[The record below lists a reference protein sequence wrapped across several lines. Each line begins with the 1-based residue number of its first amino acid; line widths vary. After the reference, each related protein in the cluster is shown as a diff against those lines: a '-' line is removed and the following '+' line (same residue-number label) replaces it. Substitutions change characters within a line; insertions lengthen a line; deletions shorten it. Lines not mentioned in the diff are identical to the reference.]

1 MGLFSQS
8 FENAL
13 KGVDGMKIKAD
24 YAKMRTDSLYAAHLA
39 DEYQQSLAEGK
50 DIEGYQALFQAVEQM
65 PLDERKAAMAEVLS
79 DIVLNA
85 PMREGYAYEEP
96 SGLEEIRRLRQRK
109 TGPDGTGDTASG
121 SACGAGGKRA
131 GDTAS
136 AEEGIH
142 ERPWE
147 LPHGNTKEEIG
158 VKPNQTSVED
168 RIHGAWMGRICG
180 CLLGKT
186 VEGMRTDELVPLLE
200 QSGNYPMH
208 RYIRSTDVTAHM
220 KKNYR
225 FFKGRQENYFAD
237 QLSFMPFD
245 DDMNY
250 VVMAQKLIDKYG
262 RDFTP
267 CDVSREW
274 LRLQPMTSYF
284 TAEAVAYRNF
294 SLGIQP
300 PDSAVYQNPFR
311 ELIGAQIRG
320 DYFGYINPGNPEAAA
335 ELAWRD
341 ASISHVK
348 NGIYGEMFVAAMLA
362 EAAVTKDIPGII
374 RGGMGQIPATSRLY
388 GHLEKV
394 LGWYGSG
401 ISEKE
406 CFDRIHGEW
415 DEYTLYGWCHTI
427 SNAMIVAASLLYGG
441 GDYGKS
447 ICLAVQ
453 TGFDTDCNGAT
464 VGSVL
469 GMRGGMASIP
479 AEWTQPV
486 HGTLQTTIFGMDR
499 VAVEELARITVGHL
513 S

>member
-1 MGLFSQS
+1 
-8 FENAL
+8 
-13 KGVDGMKIKAD
+13 MKIEAD
-24 YAKMRTDSLYAAHLA
+24 YSKVRMDGLYAAHLQ
-39 DEYQQSLAEGK
+39 DEYRQSVAEGK
-50 DIEGYQALFQAVEQM
+50 DIQGYQALFEAVEKM
-65 PLDERKAAMAEVLS
+65 PLDKHRVAMAEVLS

-85 PMREGYAYEEP
+85 PMAEGYLYEEP
-96 SGLEEIRRLRQRK
+96 SDLEGIRRLRPQGSRIYGK
-109 TGPDGTGDTASG
+109 GSGDDAMHFGKEGCERDMDASERNVPED
-121 SACGAGGKRA
+121 AAKEWKEILEDRLCGAW
-131 GDTAS
+131 T
-136 AEEGIH
+136 
-142 ERPWE
+142 
-147 LPHGNTKEEIG
+147 
-158 VKPNQTSVED
+158 
-168 RIHGAWMGRICG
+168 GRICG

-200 QSGNYPMH
+200 QSGNYPMY
-208 RYIRSTDVTAHM
+208 RYIKSTDVTADM
-220 KKNYR
+220 MENYR
-225 FFKGRQENYFAD
+225 FFKGRPQNFFAD
-237 QLSFMPFD
+237 QVSFMPFD

-250 VVMAQKLIDKYG
+250 VVMAQKLIEKYG

-267 CDVSREW
+267 YDVSWEW

-300 PDSAVYQNPFR
+300 PGSAVYQNPFR
-311 ELIGAQIRG
+311 EFIGAQIRG

-362 EAAVTKDIPGII
+362 EAAVNGDIRQII
-374 RGGMGQIPATSRLY
+374 RGGMAQIPATSRLY
-388 GHLEKV
+388 EHLEKV
-394 LGWYGSG
+394 MEWYDGG
-401 ISEKE
+401 VGEKE
-406 CFDRIHGEW
+406 CFDRIHEEW

-469 GMRGGMASIP
+469 GMRGGMSSISE
-479 AEWTQPV
+479 EWTKPIC
-486 HGTLQTTIFGMDR
+486 GTLQTTIFGIDKA
-499 VAVEELARITVGHL
+499 AVKDLAAMTMRHL
-513 S
+513 